1 MVRRHTRQP
10 EKTGP
15 TPLGKRPS
23 LPIQRSA
30 ETRKRAEEAA
40 EAEEAADQAD
50 VEEGDREFD
59 LDGTA
64 SPASMDLDFFKT
76 CSPDLPSLPNVAI
89 AERKVGLEGGS
100 ELAYRGITAESW

>member
-1 MVRRHTRQP
+1 MFEE
-10 EKTGP
+10 EKVGGKSSP
-15 TPLGKRPS
+15 SSPPLGSSNSK
-23 LPIQRSA
+23 LKVFGL
-30 ETRKRAEEAA
+30 EDGDE
-40 EAEEAADQAD
+40 EAEEASDQAD

-64 SPASMDLDFFKT
+64 SPASIDLDFFKT